1 MKPFS
6 LLIKPASADC
16 NMNCHYCFYLEKS
29 SLYPD
34 QKVHRMSGAT
44 LEKMISS
51 YMGTEQP
58 CYPFGWQG
66 GEPHLMGLDYFKNVV
81 KMQQKYGR
89 PGSMV
94 TNGLQTNASLIDQPF
109 AKHLAEYKFLLGV
122 SLDGPE
128 HIHDHYRKL
137 PGGQGTFRR
146 VMKGIDIL
154 KENNVEFNILVL
166 VNDFNVSKVKE
177 IYKFLV
183 ENGFYFHQYIPCVEF
198 DDKGRPEQFSINGE
212 QWGNFLIE
220 LFNQW
225 YPEDIHKVSIR
236 FFDSVLNY
244 LVRGRSTICHMEN
257 NCNQYFV
264 VEHNGDIYPCDF
276 FVREDLRLGNINNN
290 SWDELLDS
298 GIYQDFGSAK
308 KEYSFICRSC
318 KYLDLCHGDCLKH
331 RDFSPDNEK
340 KLSTLCS
347 GWKMFYQRSLPVFES
362 IASGIGS

>member
-1 MKPFS
+1 
-6 LLIKPASADC
+6 
-16 NMNCHYCFYLEKS
+16 
-29 SLYPD
+29 
-34 QKVHRMSGAT
+34 
-44 LEKMISS
+44 
-51 YMGTEQP
+51 
-58 CYPFGWQG
+58 
-66 GEPHLMGLDYFKNVV
+66 MGLDFFKSVV

-94 TNGLQTNASLIDQPF
+94 TNGLQTNASLIDEPF

-128 HIHDHYRKL
+128 HMHDHYRKL
-137 PGGQGTFRR
+137 QGGQGTFER

-154 KENNVEFNILVL
+154 RENNVEFNILVL

-198 DDKGRPEQFSINGE
+198 DDEGRLEPFSINGE

-225 YPEDIHKVSIR
+225 YPGDIHKVSIR

-244 LVRGRSTICHMEN
+244 LVQGRSTICHMEN

-264 VEHNGDIYPCDF
+264 VEHNGDIYSCDF
-276 FVREDLRLGNINNN
+276 FVREDLKLGNINRS
-290 SWDELLDS
+290 SWDELLES
-298 GIYQDFGSAK
+298 GIYRDFGSAK
-308 KEYSFICRSC
+308 KECSFICRSC

-331 RDFSPDNEK
+331 RAFSPDNEK

-347 GWKMFYQRSLPVFES
+347 GWKMFYQRSLPVFKN
-362 IASGIGS
+362 IASNIRI

>member
-16 NMNCHYCFYLEKS
+16 NMDCHYCFYLEKS

-34 QKVHRMSGAT
+34 QKVHRMSRAT

-51 YMGTEQP
+51 YMETEQP
-58 CYPFGWQG
+58 CYTFGWQG
-66 GEPHLMGLDYFKNVV
+66 GEPILMGLDFFKDVV

-89 PGSMV
+89 SGSMV
-94 TNGLQTNASLIDQPF
+94 TNGLQTNASLIDEPF

-154 KENNVEFNILVL
+154 RENNVEFNILVL

-198 DDKGRPEQFSINGE
+198 DDKGRLEQFSINGE

-225 YPEDIHKVSIR
+225 YPGDIHKVSIR
-236 FFDSVLNY
+236 FFDSIINY
-244 LVRGRSTICHMEN
+244 FVRGRSTICHMEN

-264 VEHNGDIYPCDF
+264 VEYNGDIYPCDF
-276 FVREDLRLGNINNN
+276 FVREDLKLGNINSSN
-290 SWDELLDS
+290 WEELLDS

-331 RDFSPDNEK
+331 RAFSPDNEK
-340 KLSTLCS
+340 RLSTLCS
-347 GWKMFYQRSLPVFES
+347 GWKMFYQRSLPVFKS
-362 IASGIGS
+362 IASGISS